1 MKNYFKKIWTFK
13 YCLTFVSFRKSMKKW
28 YSQLYDINQD
38 LVSGYKI
45 RVNNHT
51 ELMETLKEVNQ
62 IIQKA
67 GRLRGMLCYFILF
80 RQTWFKSSFFSFIM
94 NFYPFVYAAG
104 KSKSKVI
111 TECRNAIK
119 SNNINLLVKIIKTGD
134 VS

>member
-1 MKNYFKKIWTFK
+1 
-13 YCLTFVSFRKSMKKW
+13 MKKW

-67 GRLRGMLCYFILF
+67 GRLRGRYFSLFMFVLSFKKKKGKTGINIFFLFHFSGKIQVQSHHRMPKCYQNKQRRVAVKNHPNRRCFIKNGLKSFQKRPFSNIF
-80 RQTWFKSSFFSFIM
+80 RQ
-94 NFYPFVYAAG
+94 
-104 KSKSKVI
+104 
-111 TECRNAIK
+111 
-119 SNNINLLVKIIKTGD
+119 
-134 VS
+134 

>member
-1 MKNYFKKIWTFK
+1 
-13 YCLTFVSFRKSMKKW
+13 MKKW

-67 GRLRGMLCYFILF
+67 GRLRGMFLF
-80 RQTWFKSSFFSFIM
+80 HSSQT
-94 NFYPFVYAAG
+94 
-104 KSKSKVI
+104 
-111 TECRNAIK
+111 
-119 SNNINLLVKIIKTGD
+119 NLF
-134 VS
+134 

>member
-1 MKNYFKKIWTFK
+1 MNSMKIVDLVKII
-13 YCLTFVSFRKSMKKW
+13 LILISFRKSMKKW

-67 GRLRGMLCYFILF
+67 GRLRGM
-80 RQTWFKSSFFSFIM
+80 
-94 NFYPFVYAAG
+94 
-104 KSKSKVI
+104 
-111 TECRNAIK
+111 
-119 SNNINLLVKIIKTGD
+119 
-134 VS
+134 